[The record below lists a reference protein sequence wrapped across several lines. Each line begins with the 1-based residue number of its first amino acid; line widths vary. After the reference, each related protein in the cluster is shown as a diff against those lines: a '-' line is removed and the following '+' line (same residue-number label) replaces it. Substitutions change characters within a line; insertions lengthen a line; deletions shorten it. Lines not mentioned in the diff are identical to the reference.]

1 MTKAVKLTEGSIF
14 KAIIKLALPIIGT
27 SFVQM
32 AYNLTDMIWVG
43 RVGAKAV
50 CCRHCRLFYM
60 VSHGNHTYS
69 QNRSRGWSIPI
80 CRKKEYS

>member
-32 AYNLTDMIWVG
+32 AYNLTDMIWVEELCKSRG
-43 RVGAKAV
+43 
-50 CCRHCRLFYM
+50 CCRHCRLL
-60 VSHGNHTYS
+60 HG
-69 QNRSRGWSIPI
+69 
-80 CRKKEYS
+80 